1 MSLTIKTDHKT
12 RPLLYWHELPAKAQ
26 KEFDYLVSD
35 EDQQSSNFVK
45 YKNWY
50 YDISEFICCSD
61 ELLELGWSGYR
72 SDSFFS
78 GVLLKFDKSDNNYVI
93 MATYFS

>member
-26 KEFDYLVSD
+26 KEFDYLDS
-35 EDQQSSNFVK
+35 EDKQQSAMFVK
-45 YKNWY
+45 YKNWH
-50 YDISEFICCSD
+50 YDISEFMRCTGELSD
-61 ELLELGWSGYR
+61 LDWDGYS

-78 GVLLKFDKSDNNYVI
+78 GVLLKFDKSDNDYVI